1 MPYFRVDFLD
11 SWRERRNTR
20 EALGENKEKE
30 RERAPDVRQ
39 RLPHNEI
46 QGYSPLSNSFP
57 SDLSA
62 SAAAMVSV
70 LGR

>member
-1 MPYFRVDFLD
+1 MTDFRVDFLD

-20 EALGENKEKE
+20 EALGEYIEKE
-30 RERAPDVRQ
+30 RERAPGVRQ
-39 RLPHNEI
+39 CPPHSET
-46 QGYSPLSNSFP
+46 QGYSPLSNLFP
-57 SDLSA
+57 SAFSA